1 VSPQGASPS
10 PHDTDTGDASPAP
23 APASDGRAGAQP
35 DRPRSAPIPCPP
47 TEEIERLALDGLA
60 SLEVSSHVAGCS
72 SCTTR
77 LERARDDAMF
87 LSRVRRLADE
97 GAGPAGSPR
106 IPGYRAMTV
115 LSSGSQGVV
124 YKAIQESTQRTVAIK
139 TLLSGRGASM
149 KQRLRAEREA
159 EIVASL
165 RHPNIVTV
173 FESRTL
179 WDGQIAVVME
189 FVDGVPLDEWQP
201 SGVTRPEKLREFLK
215 VFAQVCHAVHHAHL
229 NGVIHRDLKPD
240 NILVTKDARPVVL
253 DFGIAKAGTVAS
265 LARGDDASPRSGS
278 GRRHATMTGDFA
290 GTPAYASPEQVSGKS
305 GQVDALTDVYSLGVM
320 LYRLLT
326 GCFPYE
332 LEGSIFEMARVISEQ
347 SPVRPTTRDPSIPAE
362 VESIILHAM
371 QKDKNLRYQSAGA
384 MARDLERYLSGEP
397 VEAMSTAGWYLV
409 RKALH
414 ANKKPLAW
422 GAIAFAILLG
432 AGVAVALSA
441 SRASEAARREA
452 TERARALEE
461 SSRARAITELLRE
474 TMPAPR
480 PGGPVLASVAGS
492 GLGRLF
498 FRLETGEFADDPVM
512 DQSLRRLWGQVYTG
526 FGVGRPT
533 GLVAY
538 SEVSLRSGLE
548 RLRAQHP
555 DGNLEIAETLHN
567 LATVVLLRKRASEA
581 EPIAL
586 QALALRERL
595 LSTTDPAT
603 AETRALLARIA
614 LTMGRTKE
622 AESEA
627 RRVLEITGAISA
639 GDSDLVCAGM
649 ESLLARLAMDAGDV
663 DKAEPLVRS
672 ALKRRIHRLPADDA
686 ELLDSLTDLAHFIEQ
701 RPQSQLASLVA
712 PAWANAQEHGTP
724 LAQRIRADIPVL
736 GGSDNGTPY
745 RVINTGRTLALGRIA
760 ALQKTFLGNDDIT
773 LVRTLMAQMIAAGAE
788 RELQVRVDAAL
799 EAARILEVHK
809 GPDDP
814 SIVVCL
820 EEASLS
826 SYWLDD
832 FARAA
837 ELQQRACAIRDRVPA
852 HARDAMMYAN
862 SRRFLAFFLA
872 GSGRFAEADAVYD
885 EAIKSLIASA
895 GEDHHVVGLCQGM
908 HAWTLMNL
916 GQTDRADALSKR
928 AMDIL
933 ATNPAFSIDQRQ
945 HILAYRARI
954 LLRLGR
960 PADAAPL
967 FIQAWDPTYKFH
979 APKVAMR
986 RDFILDAARAHE
998 LIRDTEQGKWWM
1010 SQLDTD
1016 PGLEPASENKS
1027 N

>member
-1 VSPQGASPS
+1 
-10 PHDTDTGDASPAP
+10 
-23 APASDGRAGAQP
+23 
-35 DRPRSAPIPCPP
+35 
-47 TEEIERLALDGLA
+47 
-60 SLEVSSHVAGCS
+60 
-72 SCTTR
+72 
-77 LERARDDAMF
+77 
-87 LSRVRRLADE
+87 
-97 GAGPAGSPR
+97 
-106 IPGYRAMTV
+106 
-115 LSSGSQGVV
+115 
-124 YKAIQESTQRTVAIK
+124 
-139 TLLSGRGASM
+139 
-149 KQRLRAEREA
+149 
-159 EIVASL
+159 
-165 RHPNIVTV
+165 
-173 FESRTL
+173 
-179 WDGQIAVVME
+179 
-189 FVDGVPLDEWQP
+189 
-201 SGVTRPEKLREFLK
+201 
-215 VFAQVCHAVHHAHL
+215 VHHAHL

-265 LARGDDASPRSGS
+265 LAGDGATPGSGS

-332 LEGSIFEMARVISEQ
+332 LEGSIFEIARVISEQ
-347 SPVRPTTRDPSIPAE
+347 APVRPGARDPSIPTE

-371 QKDKNLRYQSAGA
+371 QKDKELRYQSAGA
-384 MARDLERYLSGEP
+384 FARDVERFLSGEP
-397 VEAMSTAGWYLV
+397 VEAMSTANWYLV

-414 ANKKPLAW
+414 ANKKPLVW
-422 GAIAFAILLG
+422 GAVALAILLA

-441 SRASEAARREA
+441 SRASQAARREA
-452 TERARALEE
+452 AERARAVEE
-461 SSRARAITELLRE
+461 GARSRAITELLRE
-474 TMPAPR
+474 TMPPPK
-480 PGGPVLASVAGS
+480 PGGPVLASVAGN

-526 FGVGRPT
+526 FGVRRAT

-548 RLRAQHP
+548 RLRTQHP
-555 DGNLEIAETLHN
+555 EGNLEIAETLHN
-567 LATVVLLRKRASEA
+567 LASVVLLRQRAGEA
-581 EPIAL
+581 EPIAS
-586 QALALRERL
+586 QALAVRERL
-595 LSTTDPAT
+595 LPEGDPSIAQ
-603 AETRALLARIA
+603 TRALLARIA
-614 LTMGRTKE
+614 LAMGRTKDAE
-622 AESEA
+622 AQA
-627 RRVLEITGAISA
+627 RRVLEIAGAVFA
-639 GDSDLVCAGM
+639 PDSDLACAEM
-649 ESLLARLAMDAGDV
+649 QSLLARLAMDAGEV
-663 DKAEPLVRS
+663 DQAEQLVGS

-686 ELLDSLTDLAHFIEQ
+686 ELLESLSDLARVVDQ
-701 RPQSQLASLVA
+701 RPRGELASLVA
-712 PAWANAQEHGTP
+712 PAWASGTEP
-724 LAQRIRADIPVL
+724 SASLAERIRADIPVL
-736 GGSDNGTPY
+736 GGSDEGTPY
-745 RVINTGRTLALGRIA
+745 RVVNTGRTRALGRIA
-760 ALQKTFLGNDDIT
+760 TLQRTFLGNDDIT

-788 RELQVRVDAAL
+788 RELQVRVGSAL

-809 GPDDP
+809 GPDDA

-832 FARAA
+832 FVRAS
-837 ELQQRACAIRDRVPA
+837 ELQRRACDIRSRVPV
-852 HARDAMMYAN
+852 HARDVMMHAN
-862 SRRFLAFFLA
+862 SKRFLAFFLA
-872 GSGRFAEADAVYD
+872 GAGRFAEADAVYD
-885 EAIKSLIASA
+885 EAIKALVASA
-895 GEDHHVVGLCQGM
+895 GEDHHVVGLCQAM

-916 GQTDRADALSKR
+916 GQSDRADALSRR

-960 PADAAPL
+960 PVEAAPL
-967 FIQAWDPTYKFH
+967 FMQAWDPTYKFP

-998 LIRDTEQGKWWM
+998 LIRDDDQANWWM

-1016 PGLEPASENKS
+1016 PASEQGEETNG

>member
-1 VSPQGASPS
+1 MSPPGASPS
-10 PHDTDTGDASPAP
+10 PHDTDTGDSSPAP
-23 APASDGRAGAQP
+23 DAASYRSPEQ
-35 DRPRSAPIPCPP
+35 PRSGPIPCPP

-60 SLEVSSHVAGCS
+60 SLEVSSHVAGCA

-201 SGVTRPEKLREFLK
+201 GGITRSEKLREFLQ

-265 LARGDDASPRSGS
+265 LARDGATPRSGS
-278 GRRHATMTGDFA
+278 GRRPATMTGDFA

-347 SPVRPTTRDPSIPAE
+347 APVRPTTRDPSISIE

-371 QKDKNLRYQSAGA
+371 QKDKGLRYQSAGA
-384 MARDLERYLSGEP
+384 MARDIERYLSGEP

-422 GAIAFAILLG
+422 GALALAILLG

-441 SRASEAARREA
+441 SQASQAARREA
-452 TERARALEE
+452 AERARAIEE
-461 SSRARAITELLRE
+461 SARSRAITELLRE
-474 TMPAPR
+474 TMPPPK
-480 PGGPVLASVAGS
+480 PGGPVLATVAGN

-526 FGVGRPT
+526 FGARLAT

-555 DGNLEIAETLHN
+555 EGNLEIAETLHN
-567 LATVVLLRKRASEA
+567 LASVVLLRKRASEA

-586 QALALRERL
+586 QALALREGL
-595 LSTTDPAT
+595 LSSSNPAA

-614 LTMGRTKE
+614 LAMGRTKE
-622 AESEA
+622 AEDQA
-627 RRVLEITGAISA
+627 KRVLEITGATSA
-639 GDSDLVCAGM
+639 GDSDLVCAEM
-649 ESLLARLAMDAGDV
+649 ELLLARLAMDAGDA
-663 DKAEPLVRS
+663 DRAEPLVRS
-672 ALKRRIHRLPADDA
+672 ALKRRIHRLPADDP
-686 ELLDSLTDLAHFIEQ
+686 ELLASLTDLARIVEL
-701 RPQSQLASLVA
+701 RPQSELASLVA
-712 PAWANAQEHGTP
+712 PAWESGPDASKS
-724 LAQRIRADIPVL
+724 LAERIRADVPVL
-736 GGSDNGTPY
+736 SGSDEGTPY
-745 RVINTGRTLALGRIA
+745 RIVNTGRTRALGRIA
-760 ALQKTFLGNDDIT
+760 TLQNTFLGNDDIT

-788 RELQVRVDAAL
+788 RELQARVDSAL

-832 FARAA
+832 FVRAS
-837 ELQQRACAIRDRVPA
+837 ELQKRACDIRDRVPA
-852 HARDAMMYAN
+852 HARDVMMHAN

-872 GSGRFAEADAVYD
+872 GAGRFAEADAVYD

-895 GEDHHVVGLCQGM
+895 GDDHHVVGLCQAM

-916 GQTDRADALSKR
+916 GQSERADAVSKR

-945 HILAYRARI
+945 HISAYRARI

-960 PADAAPL
+960 PAEAAPL
-967 FIQAWDPTYKFH
+967 FIQAWDPSYKFH

-998 LIRDTEQGKWWM
+998 LIRDDEQAKWWM

-1016 PGLEPASENKS
+1016 PASERGQQSKAN
-1027 N
+1027 

>member
-1 VSPQGASPS
+1 VSPSGASPS
-10 PHDTDTGDASPAP
+10 PHDTDTGDSSPAP
-23 APASDGRAGAQP
+23 DVAPNHPPDQPRAG
-35 DRPRSAPIPCPP
+35 PIPCPP

-60 SLEVSSHVAGCS
+60 SLEVSSHVAGCP

-201 SGVTRPEKLREFLK
+201 SGVTRPEKLREFLR

-265 LARGDDASPRSGS
+265 LARDGATPRSGS

-347 SPVRPTTRDPSIPAE
+347 APVRPTTRDPSIPTE

-384 MARDLERYLSGEP
+384 MARDLERYLLGEP

-414 ANKKPLAW
+414 ANKKPLAL
-422 GAIAFAILLG
+422 GAIALAILLG

-452 TERARALEE
+452 TERARAIEE
-461 SSRARAITELLRE
+461 SARARAITELLRE

-526 FGVGRPT
+526 FGVRLAT

-555 DGNLEIAETLHN
+555 EGNLEIAETLHN
-567 LATVVLLRKRASEA
+567 LAKVVLLRKRASEA

-595 LSTTDPAT
+595 LSTTDPST
-603 AETRALLARIA
+603 AETRALLARISLA
-614 LTMGRTKE
+614 MGRTQ
-622 AESEA
+622 EA
-627 RRVLEITGAISA
+627 RAEAKRVLEITGAISA
-639 GDSDLVCAGM
+639 GDSDLVCAEM
-649 ESLLARLAMDAGDV
+649 ESLLAHLAIDAGDFAE
-663 DKAEPLVRS
+663 AEPLVRS

-686 ELLDSLTDLAHFIEQ
+686 DLLASLADLAQIVEA
-701 RPQSQLASLVA
+701 RSQSELASLVA
-712 PAWANAQEHGTP
+712 PAWESASQPDAP

-736 GGSDNGTPY
+736 SGTDIGTPY

-760 ALQKTFLGNDDIT
+760 TLQRTFLGNDDIT

-852 HARDAMMYAN
+852 HARDVMMYAN

-872 GSGRFAEADAVYD
+872 GSGRFAEADPVYD
-885 EAIKSLIASA
+885 EAIKTLVASA
-895 GEDHHVVGLCQGM
+895 GEDHHVVGLCKAM

-916 GQTDRADALSKR
+916 GQTDRADALTRR

-933 ATNPAFSIDQRQ
+933 AINPAFSIDQRQ

-960 PADAAPL
+960 PAEAAPL
-967 FIQAWDPTYKFH
+967 FIQAWDPTYMFH

-998 LIRDTEQGKWWM
+998 LIRDAEQAKWWM
-1010 SQLDTD
+1010 SQLDSD
-1016 PGLEPASENKS
+1016 PALEGATENS
-1027 N
+1027 NN